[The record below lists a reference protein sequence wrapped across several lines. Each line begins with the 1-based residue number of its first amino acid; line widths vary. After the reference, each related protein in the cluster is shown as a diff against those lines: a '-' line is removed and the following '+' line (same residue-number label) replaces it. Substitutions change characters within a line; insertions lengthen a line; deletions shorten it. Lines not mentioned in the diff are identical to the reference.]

1 MRKDQEFSIFHQI
14 LKQKPGSVSKLCFH
28 KDVEKHGK
36 CENAS
41 ETRQQRSSR
50 LENARRA
57 DPRTPARKGALLTA
71 LLKLRVEVSSTDYT
85 KDFVAVSPVTACRPS
100 SPRAM
105 FPTTVGRFAVSR
117 CRKRASA
124 PRESC
129 GAPAF
134 GERRPRGV
142 EGATPSG
149 ANRSWRRLGPPGVTA
164 PRTGVCASLPAPFA
178 ATLPRLPTE
187 PEDRARRFRDM
198 RAQRFFLA

>member
-1 MRKDQEFSIFHQI
+1 MYYEKRSRIFHFPLDFEAKARFSIETLFSRRRR
-14 LKQKPGSVSKLCFH
+14 KTRKM
-28 KDVEKHGK
+28 GK

-134 GERRPRGV
+134 GERRPRGA
-142 EGATPSG
+142 EGTTPSG
-149 ANRSWRRLGPPGVTA
+149 
-164 PRTGVCASLPAPFA
+164 RTGVGDASVPPV
-178 ATLPRLPTE
+178 
-187 PEDRARRFRDM
+187 
-198 RAQRFFLA
+198 

>member
-1 MRKDQEFSIFHQI
+1 MYYEKRSRIFHFPLDFEAKARFSIETLFSQRRR
-14 LKQKPGSVSKLCFH
+14 KTRKMW
-28 KDVEKHGK
+28 K

-85 KDFVAVSPVTACRPS
+85 KDFVAVSPLTACRPS

-105 FPTTVGRFAVSR
+105 FPTTVGRVAVSR

-134 GERRPRGV
+134 GERRPRGA
-142 EGATPSG
+142 EGAMPSG
-149 ANRSWRRLGPPGVTA
+149 
-164 PRTGVCASLPAPFA
+164 RTGVGDASVPPV
-178 ATLPRLPTE
+178 
-187 PEDRARRFRDM
+187 
-198 RAQRFFLA
+198 

>member
-1 MRKDQEFSIFHQI
+1 MLPR
-14 LKQKPGSVSKLCFH
+14 LGSS
-28 KDVEKHGK
+28 G
-36 CENAS
+36 
-41 ETRQQRSSR
+41 
-50 LENARRA
+50 RRA
-57 DPRTPARKGALLTA
+57 WKMRAARTPGPPRKGALLTA
-71 LLKLRVEVSSTDYT
+71 LPKLRVEVSSTDYT
-85 KDFVAVSPVTACRPS
+85 KDFVAVSPLTACRPS

-149 ANRSWRRLGPPGVTA
+149 RTGVGDASIPPGVTA
-164 PRTGVCASLPAPFA
+164 PRTGVCASLS
-178 ATLPRLPTE
+178 RLPTE

-198 RAQRFFLA
+198 RAQRCFLR